1 MPINRRQFLATSAA
15 IAAAGLASPLL
26 AEQTGQTGASRQ
38 TRSNDP
44 LNGLTVINALGG
56 IDDPNLPDAQ
66 IGVLTPRM
74 IDDAR
79 ASGTT
84 AVNCTLGYVA
94 GPQEPFQKSIAD
106 IGIYDAMI
114 RKNPNDLLKIFSV
127 ADIRRAKAENK
138 IGLIY
143 GFQNA
148 AQMGDDASRA
158 DIFANL
164 GVRVIQLTYNV
175 RNQLG
180 DGSIVPEG
188 RGLTPFG
195 HQVVERLNANRVM
208 VDLSHSGRQICLDA
222 ARASRQPISI
232 NHTGCRALADLP
244 RNKTDEELRLVA
256 EKGGFIGIYFMPF
269 LNLSGHPTSADV
281 VAHIEHAIKVCGE
294 DHVGI
299 GTDGGTTPVDDLDA
313 YKTALIKE
321 VADRKAKGIA
331 APGERGDT
339 HPFVDDLRGPDQFR
353 KLYRLLAA
361 RGHKPARIDKI
372 LGENFMRYATEVWGA

>member
-1 MPINRRQFLATSAA
+1 MTVNRRQFLANSAA
-15 IAAAGLASPLL
+15 TLAAATLASPALAGLAGS
-26 AEQTGQTGASRQ
+26 ANGS
-38 TRSNDP
+38 DP
-44 LNGLTVINALGG
+44 LAGLTVVNALGS
-56 IDDPNLPDAQ
+56 IDDPNLPDAAP
-66 IGVLTPRM
+66 GVLTPRM

-79 ASGTT
+79 TSGTA

-94 GPQEPFQKSIAD
+94 GPEEPFQKSVAD
-106 IGIYDAMI
+106 IGLYDAMI
-114 RKNPNDLLKIFSV
+114 RNNPADLIKVLSV
-127 ADIRRAKAENK
+127 ADIRRAKAENR

-148 AQMGDDASRA
+148 VQMGDDASRA

-164 GVRVIQLTYNV
+164 GMRVIQLTYNV

-180 DGSIVPEG
+180 DGSIVPDG
-188 RGLTPFG
+188 RGLTAFG

-222 ARASRQPISI
+222 ARASSQPISI

-269 LNLSGHPTSADV
+269 LNLSGHPTAADV

-299 GTDGGTTPVDDLDA
+299 GTDGGTTPIDDLDA

-321 VADRKAKGIA
+321 NADRVAKGIA

-353 KLYRLLAA
+353 RLYRLLAA
-361 RGHKPARIDKI
+361 RGHQPARIEKI
-372 LGENFMRYATEVWGA
+372 LGSNFMRYASDVWGA